1 MEPSSN
7 AGFFFLLARIVK
19 AAVEQYNRDK
29 FRNPFLGRGL
39 LEMSQKIR
47 EIGTIVF
54 GIISGVNAIYQLLFR
69 QDIALFIVNAIVA
82 GIAFYTWVN
91 RDNPEQLKKMN
102 RGGAVF
108 FIGMAATIAFI
119 LIMNDFFGF
128 EQWESWQKSVVK
140 FTFIFGLVTVVNRYI
155 KK

>member
-1 MEPSSN
+1 
-7 AGFFFLLARIVK
+7 
-19 AAVEQYNRDK
+19 
-29 FRNPFLGRGL
+29 
-39 LEMSQKIR
+39 MSQKVR
-47 EIGTIVF
+47 DIGIVAL
-54 GIISGVNAIYQLLFR
+54 GIINGVNAIYQLLFR

-102 RGGAVF
+102 RGGAVILIWIVAF
-108 FIGMAATIAFI
+108 IAFGV
-119 LIMNDFFGF
+119 IMNHFGF
-128 EQWESWQKSVVK
+128 EQWESWQKFVVK

>member
-1 MEPSSN
+1 
-7 AGFFFLLARIVK
+7 
-19 AAVEQYNRDK
+19 
-29 FRNPFLGRGL
+29 
-39 LEMSQKIR
+39 MSHKVR
-47 EIGTIVF
+47 EIGIIVF
-54 GIISGVNAIYQLLFR
+54 GFISGVNAIYQLLFR

-108 FIGMAATIAFI
+108 FIGMVATIAFI
-119 LIMNDFFGF
+119 LIMNHFFGF
-128 EQWESWQKSVVK
+128 EQWESWQKSVVRV
-140 FTFIFGLVTVVNRYI
+140 TFIFGLATVGNRYF

>member
-1 MEPSSN
+1 ME
-7 AGFFFLLARIVK
+7 I
-19 AAVEQYNRDK
+19 
-29 FRNPFLGRGL
+29 
-39 LEMSQKIR
+39 SQKVR

-82 GIAFYTWVN
+82 GAAFYSWLN

-102 RGGAVF
+102 RGGVV
-108 FIGMAATIAFI
+108 ILIWIVAFI
-119 LIMNDFFGF
+119 VFGVIMNHFGY

-140 FTFIFGLVTVVNRYI
+140 MTFIFGLVTVVNRYI